1 MTLKAMTYRP
11 SGGIVAAV
19 TASLPEKIG
28 GSRNW
33 DYRYCWLRDAAAAIR
48 VLLRA
53 GALGE
58 AVGLLDWMSH
68 AVAGKPS
75 CVQEL
80 YGLAGERRLPEIEL
94 EWLPGYEG
102 AQPVRIGNAAAATP
116 PPASNQR
123 LAAPRSA
130 SPSSPS
136 GCRSA

>member
-1 MTLKAMTYRP
+1 
-11 SGGIVAAV
+11 VAAP
-19 TASLPEKIG
+19 TTSLPQQAS

-80 YGLAGERRLPEIEL
+80 YGPAGERRLPEIEL
-94 EWLPGYEG
+94 GCP
-102 AQPVRIGNAAAATP
+102 ATTARSRSGSATRRP
-116 PPASNQR
+116 PSRRPT
-123 LAAPRSA
+123 
-130 SPSSPS
+130 SSPRCSPLGWRS
-136 GCRSA
+136 GWPA